1 MGHRWSRCA
10 AGIALMLR
18 ANDGSVRTARQ
29 LRRILANAC
38 VRGIQ
43 GAAAEIGSKASR

>member
-18 ANDGSVRTARQ
+18 ANDGLVRP
-29 LRRILANAC
+29 AC
-38 VRGIQ
+38 MAVEKDFG
-43 GAAAEIGSKASR
+43 